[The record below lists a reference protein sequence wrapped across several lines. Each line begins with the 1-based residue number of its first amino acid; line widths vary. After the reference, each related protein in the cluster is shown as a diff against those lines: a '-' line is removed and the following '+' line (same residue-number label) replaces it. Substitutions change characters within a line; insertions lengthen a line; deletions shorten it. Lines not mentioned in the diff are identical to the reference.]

1 MKGSK
6 KKINYVYEFHAPT
19 SRVPYAVTLVCCSR
33 SLANIAVELFRGPL
47 RLFYKSLSMTQ

>member
-47 RLFYKSLSMTQ
+47 RLF